1 MEIIVQSNIGLR
13 RSSNQDYADTFQMH
27 GQELLV
33 LCDGVGGGQAGDVA
47 SKMTTGFIG
56 KKFQALQ
63 GPLSLNEAKDFIAQT
78 IYQVNGHVFEQSE
91 EQAKLNKMST
101 TLVLAYVLDKE
112 ILIAH
117 VGDSRAYAYRHGRL
131 EQLTEDHSYVNELI
145 RSGEISEEEGKY
157 HPKRNAVTESI
168 GGTPNVSFEMVSIL
182 QDSLEI
188 LMLCSDGL
196 TNMLDHATLVDY
208 FNQRDHYK
216 SSEAFVTTLIQA
228 ANDAGGKD
236 NITIILLDPSIKPD
250 QDTGMEEVTL
260 P

>member
-1 MEIIVQSNIGLR
+1 MEIVVQSNIGLK
-13 RSSNQDYADTFQMH
+13 RSSNQDYADTFHMYD
-27 GQELLV
+27 QELLV

-56 KKFQALQ
+56 KKFRALK
-63 GPLSLNEAKDFIAQT
+63 GPLTL
-78 IYQVNGHVFEQSE
+78 
-91 EQAKLNKMST
+91 EQAKEFIAETIYNVNDHVFQESEKQAKLKKMST
-101 TLVLAYVLDKE
+101 TLVLAYVLDQE

-117 VGDSRAYAYRHGRL
+117 VGDSRAYAYRYGQL

-168 GGTPNVSFEMVSIL
+168 GGTPTVSFEIVSIL
-182 QDSLEI
+182 RENLDL

-196 TNMLDHATLVDY
+196 TNMLNYSDLVDL
-208 FNQRDHYK
+208 FDHRDQYA
-216 SSEAFVTTLIQA
+216 SNENFVNALVQA

-236 NITIILLDPSIKPD
+236 NITIILLSQAPS
-250 QDTGMEEVTL
+250 QEVEEVPL
-260 P
+260 S